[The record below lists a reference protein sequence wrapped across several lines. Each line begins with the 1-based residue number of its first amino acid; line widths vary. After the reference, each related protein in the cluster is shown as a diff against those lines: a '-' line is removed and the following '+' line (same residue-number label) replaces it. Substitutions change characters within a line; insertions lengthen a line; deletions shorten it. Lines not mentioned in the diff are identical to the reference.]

1 MLHQKT
7 ANVTGNNR
15 IATIKSVLHWFSMK
29 HLLLHLHYISI
40 SSTANQWQ
48 KWTMNIFVF
57 PTSFP
62 YIFPISAKNRL
73 PSPIAAN
80 PYHSNVES
88 CSTLCSVVLVPMSSS
103 NRRFTLR
110 WFVLLALTSCQ
121 HVLAVST
128 QKIISFLRKLMW
140 TRYWKLKFT
149 KYEYF
154 GLQRVNPSQNLR
166 TTHIRVTSQIVN
178 SAHVRWGPGDFCWIP
193 EVQCS
198 NYLSYFLCTPCKS
211 GTEFSYLISL
221 RKIHKTS
228 LIRLKCSG
236 ISCVHRKRGMACRMR
251 VMYTFQGLV
260 QEVSRLLD
268 HKDDGR
274 RHVSAWYIITVV
286 NWISK

>member
-1 MLHQKT
+1 MYLEIRELKIRNFNFSRKWSTIVSDCTFSSSIRILIYQRVIIPVEIRFIFNEIIQMLHQKT

-149 KYEYF
+149 KYF

-166 TTHIRVTSQIVN
+166 TTHIWVTSQIVN
-178 SAHVRWGPGDFCWIP
+178 SAHVRWGPGDFYWIP

-211 GTEFSYLISL
+211 GTEFTYLISL
-221 RKIHKTS
+221 R
-228 LIRLKCSG
+228 
-236 ISCVHRKRGMACRMR
+236 
-251 VMYTFQGLV
+251 
-260 QEVSRLLD
+260 
-268 HKDDGR
+268 
-274 RHVSAWYIITVV
+274 
-286 NWISK
+286 